1 MSARPRVSLLIAL
14 AVLGLVVGVVRTG
27 VHAQQS
33 SAPPPRDGMRIGF
46 VDIEL
51 VIENSRALR
60 RGLDTMDEQ
69 LAERARVIDRRER
82 EFRRL
87 RFELD
92 NQERLI
98 TTEDRARRR
107 AELADI
113 QDDINR
119 LRFEFEEE
127 MRSKE
132 RLIEPVLEKVM
143 NIVAD
148 VAERDGFDLVLRGEV
163 VIYGVTSADM
173 TSAVIAELDGREDS
187 VVNLFRGGTRP
198 QDGATSPALGTERPL
213 RPRPTGDLLPLV
225 P

>member
-1 MSARPRVSLLIAL
+1 MSARPRVSLLIAVALL
-14 AVLGLVVGVVRTG
+14 ALLAGVVRTG
-27 VHAQQS
+27 VHAQQN
-33 SAPPPRDGMRIGF
+33 APAQPRDGMRIGF

-98 TTEDRARRR
+98 TAEDRARRR

-163 VIYGVTSADM
+163 VIYGVTSADL
-173 TSAVIAELDGREDS
+173 TSAVIAELDRREDS
-187 VVNLFRGGTRP
+187 VVRMFRSGTRM
-198 QDGATSPALGTERPL
+198 DDDATSPVLGTERPL
-213 RPRPTGDLLPLV
+213 RPRPSGDLLPLV